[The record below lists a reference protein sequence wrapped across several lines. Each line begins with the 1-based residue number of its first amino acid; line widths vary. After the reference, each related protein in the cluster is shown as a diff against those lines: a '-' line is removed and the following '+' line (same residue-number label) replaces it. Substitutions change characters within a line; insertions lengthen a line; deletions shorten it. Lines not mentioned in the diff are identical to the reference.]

1 MLRFAL
7 LLALALR
14 CGANHLLTVGG
25 CDDKGQISEV
35 VNLLH
40 SSRGGRCPVAV
51 PGCCPLPSGA
61 RGSGARGPDIPVGRF
76 GSERGLGLDDGW
88 MIVSCRLSGRSV
100 MPGAPGAECDVP
112 TVCSPAV
119 EVIVGQVAVPGC
131 RVARAVSGQVV
142 SGNDGKGPGIPVPS
156 GVAYRVTGLTP
167 STSYSVV
174 LRHPTSGVQS
184 VPGIL
189 STANAR
195 TPRSAVDAEAFSR
208 SGGMVVITV
217 ILSVLI
223 FLLIAILVAAL
234 LLGNKN

>member
-7 LLALALR
+7 LLVLALG
-14 CGANHLLTVGG
+14 CGANHLLTDYQV
-25 CDDKGQISEV
+25 KLLNTSV
-35 VNLLH
+35 VRAAQTPQ
-40 SSRGGRCPVAV
+40 SVAFAV
-51 PGCCPLPSGA
+51 PSCEIA
-61 RGSGARGPDIPVGRF
+61 
-76 GSERGLGLDDGW
+76 
-88 MIVSCRLSGRSV
+88 MIAGTMLNIFVTPNTTG
-100 MPGAPGAECDVP
+100 
-112 TVCSPAV
+112 V

-142 SGNDGKGPGIPVPS
+142 SGNDGTGPGIPVPS

-174 LRHPTSGVQS
+174 LRHSTLGLQS

-223 FLLIAILVAAL
+223 FLLLAILVAAL

>member
-1 MLRFAL
+1 MLRFAF

-14 CGANHLLTVGG
+14 CGANHLLTDYQV
-25 CDDKGQISEV
+25 KLLNTSV
-35 VNLLH
+35 VRAAQTPQ
-40 SSRGGRCPVAV
+40 SVAFAV
-51 PGCCPLPSGA
+51 P
-61 RGSGARGPDIPVGRF
+61 
-76 GSERGLGLDDGW
+76 
-88 MIVSCRLSGRSV
+88 SCEISTIAGTMLNIFVTPNTTG
-100 MPGAPGAECDVP
+100 
-112 TVCSPAV
+112 V

-189 STANAR
+189 STANVR

>member
-1 MLRFAL
+1 MLRFAF

-14 CGANHLLTVGG
+14 CGANHLLTDYQV
-25 CDDKGQISEV
+25 KLLNTSV
-35 VNLLH
+35 VRAAQTPQ
-40 SSRGGRCPVAV
+40 SVAFAV
-51 PGCCPLPSGA
+51 P
-61 RGSGARGPDIPVGRF
+61 
-76 GSERGLGLDDGW
+76 
-88 MIVSCRLSGRSV
+88 SCEISTIAGTMLNIFVTPNTTG
-100 MPGAPGAECDVP
+100 
-112 TVCSPAV
+112 V

>member
-14 CGANHLLTVGG
+14 CGANHLLTDYQV
-25 CDDKGQISEV
+25 KLLNTSV
-35 VNLLH
+35 VRAAQTPQ
-40 SSRGGRCPVAV
+40 SVAFAV
-51 PGCCPLPSGA
+51 P
-61 RGSGARGPDIPVGRF
+61 
-76 GSERGLGLDDGW
+76 
-88 MIVSCRLSGRSV
+88 SCEISTIAGTMLNIFVTPNTTG
-100 MPGAPGAECDVP
+100 
-112 TVCSPAV
+112 V

>member
-14 CGANHLLTVGG
+14 CGANHLLTAGGTLTRMLMTSVGG

-76 GSERGLGLDDGW
+76 
-88 MIVSCRLSGRSV
+88 
-100 MPGAPGAECDVP
+100 
-112 TVCSPAV
+112 V